1 MKRLIPLFLSF
12 CLLMGCGS
20 SNSLYDSV
28 SDSHNSITSA
38 GSASGFGS
46 YNGINSANNHNTS
59 IESSTNKQNTSTTNN
74 NTSTKSESDTTFS
87 KDMLIYRGSVELTTK
102 QYEESIKA
110 LRSIFDTYDC
120 FIEESR
126 AYTAT
131 DYNDN
136 PLRRYTATI
145 RVASKDYETMMNVV
159 SELGAIEDKQSSVEN
174 LNVEYSDITTALRI
188 YRAREDRYLKLLE
201 QCENETDAIAIED
214 KLTEIAVT
222 IAQYESR
229 KTVIET
235 DVAYSYI
242 DVVIKEVKEYTSQ
255 IQHSDNF
262 FVRLWKEIVNTFFG
276 FINFVEALIF
286 FIIRISPYL
295 LLIWLI
301 LFVAKKVK
309 LIDWFKKL
317 WTKY

>member
-1 MKRLIPLFLSF
+1 M
-12 CLLMGCGS
+12 
-20 SNSLYDSV
+20 
-28 SDSHNSITSA
+28 
-38 GSASGFGS
+38 
-46 YNGINSANNHNTS
+46 
-59 IESSTNKQNTSTTNN
+59 
-74 NTSTKSESDTTFS
+74 
-87 KDMLIYRGSVELTTK
+87 
-102 QYEESIKA
+102 
-110 LRSIFDTYDC
+110 
-120 FIEESR
+120 
-126 AYTAT
+126 
-131 DYNDN
+131 
-136 PLRRYTATI
+136 
-145 RVASKDYETMMNVV
+145 
-159 SELGAIEDKQSSVEN
+159 
-174 LNVEYSDITTALRI
+174 
-188 YRAREDRYLKLLE
+188 E

-242 DVVIKEVKEYTSQ
+242 DVVI
-255 IQHSDNF
+255 